1 MGHGYRKNGY
11 ETETLK
17 LDAGDKHL
25 LGGRSGTAISIT
37 TMDDLTRFLR
47 PAGGGIFT
55 VSTGRAE
62 QQALQRRLY
71 DAPDADE
78 VQRKWQAALAS
89 VGDARAAIIGI
100 PSDTGAGL
108 VRGAAFG
115 PEGVRRALL
124 AACPDFAARAARAG
138 IVDVGDVFAVPQLL
152 EDDMLSEDQRRR
164 TRAALYGPSAAADA
178 SLPVAPLSIAER
190 ADRRIAGA
198 QPAPRIFMLG
208 GDHSVAWPVVAALAR
223 HVSEPWA
230 IVHVDAHTDLLPER
244 LGVRLCFATWAYHA
258 NELLGRG
265 GRLVQVGVRA
275 SSRSKQHWESTLGV
289 RQFWA
294 DEVRARGDGVI
305 DDVIAHLRGLG
316 VARVY
321 LSNDID
327 ATDSAAAPSTG
338 APEANGLAPAFVEAL
353 IARVAEVFPLLGGD
367 VVEVAPSIG
376 SAEDARRTTDVAA
389 GYMLATLAAMTGA
402 GELSQ
407 RRQ

>member
-1 MGHGYRKNGY
+1 V
-11 ETETLK
+11 E
-17 LDAGDKHL
+17 
-25 LGGRSGTAISIT
+25 
-37 TMDDLTRFLR
+37 DLTRFLR

-62 QQALQRRLY
+62 QEALQRRLY
-71 DAPDADE
+71 DAPDAAE
-78 VQRKWQAALAS
+78 VQRKWQEALA
-89 VGDARAAIIGI
+89 GIADARAAIIGI

-124 AACPDFAARAARAG
+124 AACPDFSARAARAG

-152 EDDMLSEDQRRR
+152 EDEMLSEEQRRR
-164 TRAALYGPSAAADA
+164 TRAALYGPGAAADNG
-178 SLPVAPLSIAER
+178 LPVSPLSIAER
-190 ADRRIAGA
+190 VVTELLARNAGL
-198 QPAPRIFMLG
+198 RIFMLG

-223 HVSEPWA
+223 HVAERWA

-275 SSRSKQHWESTLGV
+275 SSRSKLHWESTLGV

-294 DEVRARGDGVI
+294 EEVRARGGAVI
-305 DDVIAHLRGLG
+305 DDVIQHLRGLG
-316 VARVY
+316 IARVY

-327 ATDSAAAPSTG
+327 ATDSATAPSTG
-338 APEANGLAPAFVEAL
+338 APEANGLSPGFVSAL
-353 IARVAEVFPLLGGD
+353 IARVAEAFPLLGGD

-376 SAEDARRTTDVAA
+376 SADDARRTTDVAA
-389 GYMLATLAAMTGA
+389 RYMLDTLAAMTDA
-402 GELSQ
+402 PEL
-407 RRQ
+407 RELRQ

>member
-1 MGHGYRKNGY
+1 
-11 ETETLK
+11 
-17 LDAGDKHL
+17 
-25 LGGRSGTAISIT
+25 
-37 TMDDLTRFLR
+37 MDDLTRFLR

-62 QQALQRRLY
+62 QEALQRRLY
-71 DAPDADE
+71 AAADGDE
-78 VQRKWQAALAS
+78 VQRKWQAALAGVAS
-89 VGDARAAIIGI
+89 ARAAIIGI

-124 AACPDFAARAARAG
+124 AACPDFSARAARAG

-152 EDDMLSEDQRRR
+152 EDDMLSDEQRRR
-164 TRAALYGPSAAADA
+164 TRAALYGPGSAADA
-178 SLPVAPLSIAER
+178 TLPVAPLSIAQR
-190 ADRRIAGA
+190 VISDLLARNASL
-198 QPAPRIFMLG
+198 RIFMLG
-208 GDHSVAWPVVAALAR
+208 GDHSVAWPVVAALGR
-223 HVSEPWA
+223 HLGAGAGGGDRWA

-294 DEVRARGDGVI
+294 EEVRARGDAVI
-305 DDVIAHLRGLG
+305 DDVIAHLGALG
-316 VARVY
+316 ITRVY

-327 ATDSAAAPSTG
+327 ATDSATAPSTG
-338 APEANGLAPAFVEAL
+338 APEANGLAPAFVATL

-376 SAEDARRTTDVAA
+376 SSDDARRTTEVAA
-389 GYMLATLAAMTGA
+389 GYMLDTLAAMTDA
-402 GELSQ
+402 PELRA
-407 RRQ
+407 RRP

>member
-1 MGHGYRKNGY
+1 
-11 ETETLK
+11 
-17 LDAGDKHL
+17 
-25 LGGRSGTAISIT
+25 
-37 TMDDLTRFLR
+37 MDELTRFLR

-62 QQALQRRLY
+62 QEALQRRLY
-71 DAPDADE
+71 DAPDAGD
-78 VQRKWQAALAS
+78 VQRKWQAALAG
-89 VGDARAAIIGI
+89 VAQARAAIIGI

-152 EDDMLSEDQRRR
+152 EDDMLSDEQRRR
-164 TRAALYGPSAAADA
+164 TRAALYGPAAAADNG
-178 SLPVAPLSIAER
+178 LPVAPLSIAER
-190 ADRRIAGA
+190 AIKELLARNAGL
-198 QPAPRIFMLG
+198 RIFMLG
-208 GDHSVAWPVVAALAR
+208 GDHSVAWPVVAAIAH
-223 HVSEPWA
+223 HVTEPWA

-275 SSRSKQHWESTLGV
+275 SSRPRQHWESTLGV

-294 DEVRARGDGVI
+294 DEVRARGDAVI
-305 DDVIAHLRGLG
+305 DDLIAHLRRLG
-316 VARVY
+316 IARVY

-327 ATDSAAAPSTG
+327 ATDSATAPSTG
-338 APEANGLAPAFVEAL
+338 APEANGLSPAFVTTL
-353 IARVAEVFPLLGGD
+353 IARVAETFPLLGGD

-376 SAEDARRTTDVAA
+376 SREEARRTTDVAA
-389 GYMLATLAAMTGA
+389 GYMLETLAAMTNA
-402 GELSQ
+402 PEL
-407 RRQ
+407 RQLRQ

>member
-1 MGHGYRKNGY
+1 
-11 ETETLK
+11 
-17 LDAGDKHL
+17 
-25 LGGRSGTAISIT
+25 
-37 TMDDLTRFLR
+37 MDDLTRFLR

-78 VQRKWQAALAS
+78 VQRKWEAALAS
-89 VGDARAAIIGI
+89 VADARAAIIGI

-124 AACPDFAARAARAG
+124 ATCPDFAARAARAG
-138 IVDVGDVFAVPQLL
+138 IVDVGDVFTVPQLL
-152 EDDMLSEDQRRR
+152 EDEMLSDEQRRR
-164 TRAALYGPSAAADA
+164 TRAALYGPSAAGDA
-178 SLPVAPLSIAER
+178 GLPVAPLSIAER
-190 ADRRIAGA
+190 AVGELLARNGRLG
-198 QPAPRIFMLG
+198 IFMLG

-327 ATDSAAAPSTG
+327 ATDSATAPSTG
-338 APEANGLAPAFVEAL
+338 APEANGLAPAFVQAL
-353 IARVAEVFPLLGGD
+353 IARVAQAFPLLGGD

-389 GYMLATLAAMTGA
+389 GYMLETLAAMTGA
-402 GELSQ
+402 RELSQ

>member
-1 MGHGYRKNGY
+1 
-11 ETETLK
+11 
-17 LDAGDKHL
+17 
-25 LGGRSGTAISIT
+25 
-37 TMDDLTRFLR
+37 MDDLTRFLR

-55 VSTGRAE
+55 VSTGRA
-62 QQALQRRLY
+62 QQETLQRRLY

-78 VQRKWQAALAS
+78 VQRKWQAALAG
-89 VGDARAAIIGI
+89 VAHAQVAIVGI

-124 AACPDFAARAARAG
+124 AECPDFSARAARAG
-138 IVDVGDVFAVPQLL
+138 VVDVGDVFAVPQLL
-152 EDDMLSEDQRRR
+152 DDDMLSEDQRRR
-164 TRAALYGPSAAADA
+164 TRAALYGPAAAAD
-178 SLPVAPLSIAER
+178 SGLPVAPLSIAER
-190 ADRRIAGA
+190 VIAELLA
-198 QPAPRIFMLG
+198 RNARLRIFMIG
-208 GDHSVAWPVVAALAR
+208 GDHSVAWPVVAALSRSVA
-223 HVSEPWA
+223 EPWA
-230 IVHVDAHTDLLPER
+230 IVHIDAHTDLLPER
-244 LGVRLCFATWAYHA
+244 LGVRICFATWAYHA

-294 DEVRARGDGVI
+294 DEVRARGAAVI
-305 DDVIAHLRGLG
+305 DDVVAHLRALG

-338 APEANGLAPAFVEAL
+338 APEANGLEPAFVRAL
-353 IARVAEVFPLLGGD
+353 ITRVAGEFSLLGGD

-376 SAEDARRTTDVAA
+376 SADDARRTTEIAA
-389 GYMLATLAAMTGA
+389 GYMLETLAAMTDA
-402 GELSQ
+402 SEF
-407 RRQ
+407 RQLRQ

>member
-1 MGHGYRKNGY
+1 V
-11 ETETLK
+11 
-17 LDAGDKHL
+17 
-25 LGGRSGTAISIT
+25 
-37 TMDDLTRFLR
+37 DDLTRFLR

-62 QQALQRRLY
+62 QEALQRRLY
-71 DAPDADE
+71 DAPDAEE
-78 VQRKWQAALAS
+78 VQRKWQQALAG
-89 VGDARAAIIGI
+89 VAGARAAIVGI

-138 IVDVGDVFAVPQLL
+138 IVDVGDVFTVPQLL
-152 EDDMLSEDQRRR
+152 EDEMLSDEQRRR
-164 TRAALYGPSAAADA
+164 TRAALYGPAAAAD
-178 SLPVAPLSIAER
+178 SGLPVSPLSIAER
-190 ADRRIAGA
+190 VIAELLA
-198 QPAPRIFMLG
+198 RNARLRIFMLG

-230 IVHVDAHTDLLPER
+230 IVHIDAHTDLLPER
-244 LGVRLCFATWAYHA
+244 LGVRVCFATWAYHA

-265 GRLVQVGVRA
+265 GRMVQVGVRA

-294 DEVRARGDGVI
+294 DEVRARGESVVI
-305 DDVIAHLRGLG
+305 DEVIAHLRALR

-338 APEANGLAPAFVEAL
+338 APEANGLQPAFVRTL
-353 IARVAEVFPLLGGD
+353 IARVAEAFPLLGGD

-376 SAEDARRTTDVAA
+376 SPDDARRTTDVAA
-389 GYMLATLAAMTGA
+389 GYMLHTLAAMTDA
-402 GELSQ
+402 PEL
-407 RRQ
+407 RQLRQ